1 MMLDFAL
8 ARSKHLDW
16 KTGLRSFLDGRHG
29 LTEAQAVSHKDC
41 ELGKWLYSEGLG
53 RYGHL
58 TGMQE
63 LEQVHVELHAIVKK
77 VVQLKDAGN
86 AAAAQQEFVR
96 LGPVSDKIIALL
108 KDIEQRYEGSPK
120 KGSPPKRAK

>member
-1 MMLDFAL
+1 MLDFAL
-8 ARSKHLDW
+8 ARSKHLNW
-16 KTGLRSFLDGRHG
+16 KTKLRSFLDGGHA
-29 LTEAQAVSHKDC
+29 LTETQALSHKDC

-77 VVQLKDAGN
+77 VVQLKNAGN
-86 AAAAQQEFVR
+86 ATGAQQELIR
-96 LGPVSDKIIALL
+96 LGPVSNKIIALL
-108 KDIEQRYEGSPK
+108 KDIEQRYEGSP
-120 KGSPPKRAK
+120 RQTAK